1 MSIYGEV
8 AREVLAKS
16 GNDDSEG
23 QVMKNAAERNGTGNK
38 TSNVANAGSRP
49 RRVKG
54 KRSFLV
60 AAAILGVA
68 AIGAAGWFGNFFQ
81 DSPAERA
88 RKAGVIETADAV
100 RIPLSALESGKAV
113 FLEADLEGRR
123 IHYFAVKSSD
133 GVHRAAY
140 DACDVCFR
148 ANRGYRQ
155 EGDLMVCN
163 NCGQT
168 FPSVKVNELKG
179 GCNPAPLVRTVDG
192 DHLLIRKKDI
202 AAGSSY
208 FVGQRS

>member
-1 MSIYGEV
+1 
-8 AREVLAKS
+8 
-16 GNDDSEG
+16 
-23 QVMKNAAERNGTGNK
+23 MKNTAGRKETAHTTSKGAAGGP
-38 TSNVANAGSRP
+38 RP
-49 RRVKG
+49 GGGKG
-54 KRSFLV
+54 KRTFLF
-60 AAAILGVA
+60 AAVFLGVA
-68 AIGAAGWFGNFFQ
+68 AIGAAGWFGYFFQ
-81 DSPAERA
+81 DSPVERA

-100 RIPLSALESGKAV
+100 RIPLSALESGKAI

-148 ANRGYRQ
+148 SNKGYRQ

-192 DHLLIRKKDI
+192 DHLLIQKKDI
-202 AAGSSY
+202 AAGSGY

>member
-1 MSIYGEV
+1 
-8 AREVLAKS
+8 
-16 GNDDSEG
+16 
-23 QVMKNAAERNGTGNK
+23 MKNTAGRNETAHT
-38 TSNVANAGSRP
+38 TSKGATVGSRTRGGKG
-49 RRVKG
+49 RRL
-54 KRSFLV
+54 FLI
-60 AAAILGVA
+60 AAVFLGMA

-100 RIPLSALESGKAV
+100 RIPLSALESGKAI

-133 GVHRAAY
+133 GVHRAAF

-148 ANRGYRQ
+148 SNKGYRQ

-179 GCNPAPLVRTVDG
+179 GCNPAPLVRAVDG
-192 DHLLIRKKDI
+192 DHLLIQKKDI
-202 AAGSSY
+202 AAGSGY
-208 FVGQRS
+208 FPGQKS

>member
-1 MSIYGEV
+1 MKKTAGRKEPSNRTPQEATGGPRPGGGK
-8 AREVLAKS
+8 AKRTFLLAA
-16 GNDDSEG
+16 
-23 QVMKNAAERNGTGNK
+23 V
-38 TSNVANAGSRP
+38 
-49 RRVKG
+49 
-54 KRSFLV
+54 F
-60 AAAILGVA
+60 LGVA
-68 AIGAAGWFGNFFQ
+68 AIGAVAWFGNFFQ
-81 DSPAERA
+81 DSPSERA

-100 RIPLSALESGKAV
+100 RIPLSALESGKAI

-123 IHYFAVKSSD
+123 IRYFAVKSSD

-148 ANRGYRQ
+148 SNKGYRQ

-192 DHLLIRKKDI
+192 DHLQIQKKDI
-202 AAGSSY
+202 AAGSGY

>member
-1 MSIYGEV
+1 LLRGKV
-8 AREVLAKS
+8 AREVLARS
-16 GNDDSEG
+16 GNNDPEE
-23 QVMKNAAERNGTGNK
+23 QAMKKNAGQKETSNGTPQG
-38 TSNVANAGSRP
+38 AAGGPRP
-49 RRVKG
+49 GGGKG
-54 KRSFLV
+54 KRPLLL
-60 AAAILGVA
+60 AAVFLGVA

-100 RIPLSALESGKAV
+100 RIPLSALESGKAI

-148 ANRGYRQ
+148 ANKGYRQ

-202 AAGSSY
+202 AAGSGY